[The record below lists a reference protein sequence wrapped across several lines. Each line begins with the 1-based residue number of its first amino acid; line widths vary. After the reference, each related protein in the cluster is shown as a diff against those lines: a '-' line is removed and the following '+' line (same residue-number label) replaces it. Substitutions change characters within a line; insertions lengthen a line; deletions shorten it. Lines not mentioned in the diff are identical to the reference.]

1 MYRAVDLSVGQRLAI
16 GFALLLVLLAGLF
29 ILVLTLQQRSIS
41 AQATFVDRIAPR
53 REAAQRTEV
62 ALLRVGVA
70 ARAYLLTHDPA
81 HRQQF
86 DRSVSA
92 ARAALDRLTATPKDA
107 DDASLFATLQP
118 RTIEY
123 LGAAESAVRTSRSRG
138 FTAADDAALSAR
150 RERALGSVQAFFE
163 LQHRKAA
170 AVVDDMAAVRSGVT
184 RSLVA
189 ASVVGVVLF
198 TLLAAATIQSVRQPA
213 RELLRIAG
221 ALEAG
226 NAGPALVYAPTAGET
241 PRPVR
246 SEMKKLA
253 RAFGSA
259 ARALERRADR
269 LKADGRVAGAAAS
282 SLQKGELAA
291 DTLRTVVE
299 HVGAEVGVV
308 YWRDEESGGL
318 LPIAAHA
325 VEAAPLASGEGV
337 PGQAARAARS
347 VVVRDIPRDTPFA
360 VKLGYD
366 QAPPR
371 SVAAVPALFGPDV
384 QGVLLAGALHDL
396 DDEAV
401 AFLESAAVHLGV
413 GLQNARAH
421 ERVERLVADLRE
433 SHQRIQ
439 QQSEELQAQN
449 EELQAQ
455 HEEIQSQN
463 EELQAQSEELQAQN
477 EELQAQRDDIH
488 ARTQQLEEQG
498 VVLREQ
504 AGLLLEADER
514 KNEFL
519 GVLAHELRNP
529 MAPITMSLYILRHA
543 PADSDRAQRALA
555 VLERQAR
562 HLTRLIDDLLD
573 VTRISRGKVR
583 IEREPLELGE
593 LARTCVDDQ
602 HAAVESRRLAFE
614 VDLPPQPVWTEGDR
628 TRLSQIL
635 NNLLSNAVKFT
646 DPGGRV
652 RLRLAVDETTRDA
665 VLIVEDTGIGIDQ
678 ALLPRLFQ
686 PFSQGAA
693 GLARTNGGLG
703 LGLALVKALA
713 ELHGG
718 SVTAASEGAG
728 RGSAFIVRL
737 PTCSAPQVAEAPP
750 TPGARVCRGRVL
762 LVEDNV
768 DAAASLREALELR
781 GLVVEVAHS
790 GDEGL
795 QKAHAFHPDVVL
807 CDIGLPSMDGYAFA
821 RALRAQA
828 TSQPVLL
835 VALTGYAASGDR
847 SRAFDAGFDRHLAK
861 PLDIGELESLL
872 GPLDQA
878 RPT

>member
-1 MYRAVDLSVGQRLAI
+1 VYRAVDLSVGQRLAI
-16 GFALLLVLLAGLF
+16 GFGLLLVLLAGLF
-29 ILVLTLQQRSIS
+29 TLVLTLQQRSIT
-41 AQATFVDRIAPR
+41 AQAAFVERIAPR

-86 DRSVSA
+86 EQSVGV
-92 ARAALDRLTATPKDA
+92 ARAALDRLTATPKEA
-107 DDASLFATLQP
+107 DDARLFAALQP
-118 RTIEY
+118 LTTEY
-123 LGAAESAVRTSRSRG
+123 LGAAEVAVRTSQSRG

-150 RERALGSVQAFFE
+150 RERALVSVQAFFD

-170 AVVDDMAAVRSGVT
+170 AVVGDMAAARAGVT
-184 RSLVA
+184 RSLLA
-189 ASVVGVVLF
+189 ASAVGVILF

-226 NAGPALVYAPTAGET
+226 NAAPALAYAPRPGE
-241 PRPVR
+241 PPPLMR
-246 SEMKKLA
+246 SEMMKLA
-253 RAFGSA
+253 RAFGAA

-269 LKADGRVAGAAAS
+269 LRADGRAAAAAAS
-282 SLQKGELAA
+282 SLQKDDLAA
-291 DTLRTVVE
+291 DTLRAVVE
-299 HVGAEVGVV
+299 HLGAEVAAI
-308 YWRDEESGGL
+308 YWREEESGRL
-318 LPIAAHA
+318 LPIATHA
-325 VEAAPLASGEGV
+325 VQAAPLAIGEGI
-337 PGQAARAARS
+337 PGQAAKSART
-347 VVVRDIPRDTPFA
+347 VIVRDVPRETPFT

-366 QAPPR
+366 EAPPR
-371 SVAAVPALFGPDV
+371 SVVAVPALFGRDV
-384 QGVLLAGALHDL
+384 QGVLLVGALHDL

-401 AFLESAAVHLGV
+401 AFVESTAVHLAV

-421 ERVERLVADLRE
+421 ERVERLVTELKVSYA
-433 SHQRIQ
+433 RIQ
-439 QQSEELQAQN
+439 EQSEELQGQN

-455 HEEIQSQN
+455 H

-477 EELQAQRDDIH
+477 EELQVQRDEIH
-488 ARTQQLEEQG
+488 AHTHLLEEQG
-498 VVLREQ
+498 AVLREQ
-504 AGLLLEADER
+504 AAQLLEADER

-543 PADSDRAQRALA
+543 PSDSARAERALA

-583 IEREPLELGE
+583 IEREPIELGE

-602 HAAVESRRLAFE
+602 HAAVESRNLVLD
-614 VDLPPQPVWTEGDR
+614 VDLPSVPVWTEGDR

-635 NNLLSNAVKFT
+635 NNLLSNATKFT

-652 RLRLAVDETTRDA
+652 TLRLTADPDAREA
-665 VLIVEDTGIGIDQ
+665 VLEVKDTGIGIDR

-686 PFSQGAA
+686 PFSQGAS

-718 SVTAASEGAG
+718 SVEASSDGPG
-728 RGSAFIVRL
+728 RGSTFTVRL
-737 PTCSAPQVAEAPP
+737 PTCAPP
-750 TPGARVCRGRVL
+750 AARPLEARPRASRRRVL

-768 DAAASLREALELR
+768 DAAVSLREALELM
-781 GLVVEVAHS
+781 GHAVEVAHS

-795 QKAHAFHPDVVL
+795 LKAGLFRPDVVL
-807 CDIGLPSMDGYAFA
+807 CDIGLPSMDGYEFA

-828 TSQPVLL
+828 TPQPVLL
-835 VALTGYAASGDR
+835 VALTGYAASNDR

-861 PLDIGELESLL
+861 PLDIDELDRLL
-872 GPLDQA
+872 APLDEA

>member
-29 ILVLTLQQRSIS
+29 VLVFTLQQQSIS

-53 REAAQRTEV
+53 REAAQRTQV
-62 ALLRVGVA
+62 TLLRVGVA
-70 ARAYLLTHDPA
+70 VRAYLLTHDA
-81 HRQQF
+81 AQRQQF
-86 DRSVSA
+86 DESVRA
-92 ARAALDRLTATPKDA
+92 ARAALDRLAATSKDA
-107 DDASLFATLQP
+107 DDAELFALLQP
-118 RTIEY
+118 LATEY
-123 LGAAESAVRTSRSRG
+123 LQAAEAAVRASDAGG
-138 FTAADDAALSAR
+138 FIAADDVALVAR
-150 RERALGSVQAFFE
+150 RERALARVQVFFE
-163 LQHRKAA
+163 LQQRKAA
-170 AVVDDMAAVRSGVT
+170 AVVDAMAAARSGVT
-184 RSLVA
+184 RSLLVA
-189 ASVVGVVLF
+189 SLAGMILVI
-198 TLLAAATIQSVRQPA
+198 LLSLVTIQSVRQPA

-226 NAGPALVYAPTAGET
+226 NAAPALVHAPRPGEPAG
-241 PRPVR
+241 PVR
-246 SEMKKLA
+246 SEMKQLA
-253 RAFGSA
+253 RAFGAA

-269 LKADGRVAGAAAS
+269 LKADGRAAAAAAS

-291 DTLRTVVE
+291 DTLKAVVE
-299 HVGAEVGVV
+299 HVGADVAAI
-308 YWRDEESGGL
+308 YWREDESGRL
-318 LPIAAHA
+318 LPIATHA
-325 VEAAPLASGEGV
+325 VQAAPLAIGEGV
-337 PGQAARAARS
+337 PGEAAKSART
-347 VVVRDIPRDTPFA
+347 VIVRDVPRETPFA

-371 SVAAVPALFGPDV
+371 SLAAVPALFGRDV
-384 QGVLLAGALHDL
+384 QGVLLVGALHDL

-401 AFLESAAVHLGV
+401 AFVESAAVHLGV

-421 ERVERLVADLRE
+421 ERVERLVAELKA
-433 SHQRIQ
+433 SNARIQ
-439 QQSEELQAQN
+439 EQSEELQGQN

-455 HEEIQSQN
+455 HEQIQAQN

-477 EELQAQRDDIH
+477 EELQAQRDEIH

-498 VVLREQ
+498 VVLRQQ
-504 AGLLLEADER
+504 ADRLLEADER

-543 PADSDRAQRALA
+543 PSDSDRAGRALA

-593 LARTCVDDQ
+593 LARSCVDDQ
-602 HAAVESRRLAFE
+602 HAAIESRNLALDA
-614 VDLPPQPVWTEGDR
+614 DLPSGPVWTEGDR

-646 DPGGRV
+646 DPGARV
-652 RLRLAVDETTRDA
+652 TLRLTTDADAREA
-665 VLIVEDTGIGIDQ
+665 VLEVKDTGIGIDP

-686 PFSQGAA
+686 PFSQGAS

-718 SVTAASEGAG
+718 SVEASSDGPG
-728 RGSAFIVRL
+728 RGSTFTVRL
-737 PTCSAPQVAEAPP
+737 PTCAPP
-750 TPGARVCRGRVL
+750 APRPFEARPPASRRRVL

-768 DAAASLREALELR
+768 DAAVSLREALELT
-781 GLVVEVAHS
+781 GHAVEVAHS

-795 QKAHAFHPDVVL
+795 LKAGVFRPDVVL
-807 CDIGLPSMDGYAFA
+807 CDIGLPSMDGYEFA

-828 TSQPVLL
+828 TPQPVLL
-835 VALTGYAASGDR
+835 VALTGYAASNDR

-861 PLDIGELESLL
+861 PLDIDELDRLL
-872 GPLDQA
+872 APLDEA

>member
-1 MYRAVDLSVGQRLAI
+1 VYRAVDLSLGQRLAI
-16 GFALLLVLLAGLF
+16 GFALLLVLLGGLF
-29 ILVLTLQQRSIS
+29 VLIFTLQQRSIS

-86 DRSVSA
+86 ESSASV

-107 DDASLFATLQP
+107 DDEKLFATLQP
-118 RTIEY
+118 LIIEY
-123 LGAAESAVRTSRSRG
+123 LGAAEAAVRTSPSRG

-150 RERALGSVQAFFE
+150 RERALASVQAFFE

-170 AVVDDMAAVRSGVT
+170 AVVDEMAAVRSGVT
-184 RSLVA
+184 QSLLA
-189 ASVVGVVLF
+189 ASVVGVILF
-198 TLLAAATIQSVRQPA
+198 TLLAMATIQSVRQPA

-226 NAGPALVYAPTAGET
+226 NAAPALVYAPRPGE
-241 PRPVR
+241 PPPPVR
-246 SEMKKLA
+246 SEMMKLA
-253 RAFGSA
+253 RAFGAA

-269 LKADGRVAGAAAS
+269 LRADGRAAAAAAS
-282 SLQKGELAA
+282 SLQKDDLAA
-291 DTLRTVVE
+291 DTLRAVVE
-299 HVGAEVGVV
+299 HVGAEVAVI
-308 YWRDEESGGL
+308 YWRDDESGRL
-318 LPIAAHA
+318 LPIATHA
-325 VEAAPLASGEGV
+325 VQAAPLAIGEGI
-337 PGQAARAARS
+337 PGQAARSART
-347 VVVRDIPRDTPFA
+347 VILRDVPRETPFA

-371 SVAAVPALFGPDV
+371 SVVAVPSLFGRDV
-384 QGVLLAGALHDL
+384 QGVLLVGALHDL

-401 AFLESAAVHLGV
+401 AFVESTAVHLAV

-421 ERVERLVADLRE
+421 ERVERLVTELKA
-433 SHQRIQ
+433 SYARIQ
-439 QQSEELQAQN
+439 EQSEELQGQN

-455 HEEIQSQN
+455 H

-477 EELQAQRDDIH
+477 EELQVQRDEIH
-488 ARTQQLEEQG
+488 AHTHLLEEQG

-504 AGLLLEADER
+504 AAQLLEADER

-543 PADSDRAQRALA
+543 PSDSTRAERALA

-602 HAAVESRRLAFE
+602 QAAIESRNLALE
-614 VDLPPQPVWTEGDR
+614 VDLPSETVWTEGDR

-652 RLRLAVDETTRDA
+652 TLRLTADPAGREA
-665 VLIVEDTGIGIDQ
+665 VLEVKDTGIGIDP

-686 PFSQGAA
+686 PFSQGAS

-718 SVTAASEGAG
+718 SVDASSEGPG
-728 RGSAFIVRL
+728 RGSTFTVRL
-737 PTCSAPQVAEAPP
+737 PTCAAPD
-750 TPGARVCRGRVL
+750 ARPFATRPRASRRRVL

-768 DAAASLREALELR
+768 DAAVSLREALELM
-781 GLVVEVAHS
+781 GHAVEVAHS

-795 QKAHAFHPDVVL
+795 LKAGLFRPDVVL
-807 CDIGLPSMDGYAFA
+807 CDIGLPSMDGYEFA
-821 RALRAQA
+821 RALRTQA
-828 TSQPVLL
+828 TPQPVLL
-835 VALTGYAASGDR
+835 VALTGYAASNDR

-861 PLDIGELESLL
+861 PLDIDELERLL
-872 GPLDQA
+872 APLDEA